1 MSEELAARLTVIGY
15 LTAALGW
22 VRSLDYGLDGAR
34 ASLSK
39 AYDLAVEEHRPV
51 DQIVSLQHDLDALG
65 ELVGDQVKD
74 LIRKMAEVEAR
85 SRG

>member
-1 MSEELAARLTVIGY
+1 VSEEPAARLTVIGY
-15 LTAALGW
+15 LSAALGW

-65 ELVGDQVKD
+65 ELVGDQMKD